1 MSRPEI
7 TIVVAMTRERV
18 IGRKGRLPWHIP
30 EDLKLFR
37 ELTTGQTVVMGRE
50 TFASIGRPLP
60 ERRNIVVTRTMP
72 AIAGVEVCRSFTE
85 ALSRGAAEGKKIFVI
100 GGRALYRQALPI
112 ADTLVVSWIRE
123 DITGD
128 TFFPGFDPD
137 CWSVEKA
144 EEHAAFTRVW
154 YKRRNPVTACCCAG
168 DERRSEPW
176 PT

>member
-30 EDLKLFR
+30 EDLRLFR
-37 ELTTGQTVVMGRE
+37 ELTTGQTVIMGRE

-60 ERRNIVVTRTMP
+60 DRRNIVVTRTLP
-72 AIAGVEVCRSFTE
+72 AIAGVEVCRSFAE
-85 ALSRGAAEGKKIFVI
+85 ALNKGAADGKKIFVI

-112 ADTLVVSWIRE
+112 ADAMVVSWVRE
-123 DITGD
+123 DFTGD
-128 TFFPGFDPD
+128 TFFPGFDPES
-137 CWSVEKA
+137 WPVEKV

-154 YKRRNPVTACCCAG
+154 YKKRKPVTDRCIARG
-168 DERRSEPW
+168 ERRRDSW